1 MTRHS
6 VFKIGPHL
14 AKQTTLNTF
23 KVKGRF
29 ILHSPRIIQLHLLYN
44 FPKVING
51 ILESLPQN
59 LIPFFSSWFLDSEV
73 FNAFYE
79 IKVILHHQ
87 GWFSFGILLLRPLS
101 FHSMKW
107 LHRVSNFNFK
117 SNFEWDFKSNRPDQP
132 VSVPNTF
139 FNFFASPS
147 AQLSIKK
154 PGSEIDNLKVACQ
167 KLII

>member
-1 MTRHS
+1 MVRSIFNHKFLRDTS
-6 VFKIGPHL
+6 KICVHWNFCPIL
-14 AKQTTLNTF
+14 IEATWLF
-23 KVKGRF
+23 CLWKV
-29 ILHSPRIIQLHLLYN
+29 
-44 FPKVING
+44 VING

-117 SNFEWDFKSNRPDQP
+117 SNFEWDFKSNRP
-132 VSVPNTF
+132 TCF
-139 FNFFASPS
+139 GAKHIF
-147 AQLSIKK
+147 
-154 PGSEIDNLKVACQ
+154 
-167 KLII
+167 